1 MTQNQAEKI
10 FLEELDK
17 KLWNA
22 ADKLRSQMDAANYK
36 HIVLGMIFLKYVSD
50 SFVERRDRLGLEL
63 RNPESEYFLDPVD
76 YAPEEYEEMIRDSL
90 EVKDYYT
97 AENIFWVPVESRWES
112 IRDAS
117 MIESGNP
124 LPWNPEKKMRSVSL
138 LIDDALESIEK
149 SNGRLKGI
157 LSRIG
162 MYEVSEATLIQLI
175 NLFSD
180 ANFATR
186 KFGEKTLASK
196 DILGHVYEYFLG
208 QFALAEGK
216 KGGQYF
222 TPKSIVKLVVEM
234 LQPCKGRV
242 YDPAM
247 GSGGFFVQ
255 NDHFLAAK
263 ADELNLDPIK
273 KKKMV
278 SVYGQEANPTTWK
291 LAAMNM
297 VIRNIEFDFGKGP
310 ADTFLEDQHK
320 DLRADFVMANP
331 PFNMKEWWHGKL
343 EDDRRWQYGKPSEG
357 NANFAWMQ
365 HMIYH
370 LNPTGSMGL
379 LLANGSMSSGTG
391 GEGDIRKNIIEA
403 DLVECMVALPGQLFT
418 NTQIPACIWFLIRSK
433 EASKGKRDRKGQV
446 LFIDAREKGYMRDR
460 VLRDFTDQDI
470 KDIGDTLHNWQK
482 GEGYE
487 DILGFCKSVTLDDIR
502 KHDHILTPGRY
513 VGIQEAED
521 DGIPFAEKM
530 ADLTKKLNAQLEE
543 SHRLETEIRKNL
555 RGLGYEMD

>member
-36 HIVLGMIFLKYVSD
+36 HIVLRMIFLKYVSD

-76 YAPEEYEEMIRDSL
+76 YEPEEYEEMIRDSL

-149 SNGRLKGI
+149 SNVGLKGI

-196 DILGHVYEYFLG
+196 E
-208 QFALAEGK
+208 
-216 KGGQYF
+216 
-222 TPKSIVKLVVEM
+222 SM
-234 LQPCKGRV
+234 
-242 YDPAM
+242 
-247 GSGGFFVQ
+247 
-255 NDHFLAAK
+255 
-263 ADELNLDPIK
+263 
-273 KKKMV
+273 
-278 SVYGQEANPTTWK
+278 PT
-291 LAAMNM
+291 
-297 VIRNIEFDFGKGP
+297 R
-310 ADTFLEDQHK
+310 
-320 DLRADFVMANP
+320 
-331 PFNMKEWWHGKL
+331 
-343 EDDRRWQYGKPSEG
+343 S
-357 NANFAWMQ
+357 
-365 HMIYH
+365 
-370 LNPTGSMGL
+370 
-379 LLANGSMSSGTG
+379 
-391 GEGDIRKNIIEA
+391 
-403 DLVECMVALPGQLFT
+403 QLFT
-418 NTQIPACIWFLIRSK
+418 KQNLLLHSM
-433 EASKGKRDRKGQV
+433 KR
-446 LFIDAREKGYMRDR
+446 
-460 VLRDFTDQDI
+460 
-470 KDIGDTLHNWQK
+470 
-482 GEGYE
+482 
-487 DILGFCKSVTLDDIR
+487 
-502 KHDHILTPGRY
+502 
-513 VGIQEAED
+513 
-521 DGIPFAEKM
+521 
-530 ADLTKKLNAQLEE
+530 
-543 SHRLETEIRKNL
+543 
-555 RGLGYEMD
+555 